1 MATMAK
7 DNSSILLEKIAQ
19 QQATVAALKGDGHVY
34 ADAERQLTE
43 MMEELARHKSGH
55 PRAA

>member
-1 MATMAK
+1 MAK